1 MLNAG
6 VGEQQINNILAELNI
21 PTISHTTLKKRERE
35 IGKVFEDVS
44 STSCDRAIDEEMK
57 SER

>member
-6 VGEQQINNILAELNI
+6 IGEQQINNILAEINL
-21 PTISHTTLKKRERE
+21 PTISQVTLKKRERE
-35 IGKVFEDVS
+35 IGKYFEVI
-44 STSCDRAIDEEMK
+44 STASCDRAIQEEIK